1 MVTLYLIYRLV
12 GWIFVLGVGVVIIG
26 GIVSSIFTNYE
37 AKNNEAKKSLIDKRM
52 KDTGAFINNAKLIK
66 MYAWEEKFLNKINV
80 TRKTEMYIRKIEM
93 VFRTLISVLYFSVPL
108 QITLSIF
115 AYYYATSEELNST
128 IVFTLLS
135 YIEIIRDPITWL
147 AYTISTM
154 IQGYVS
160 QSRILA
166 FISCKEINTEGV
178 TRNSNQEGEIALTI
192 QGSYKWEEED
202 TDIKSSQIGEIKMN
216 KETEIRALNNHD
228 HDDIHTQNESTD
240 SVPKFSLSD
249 INLYIEKG
257 EFIAIVGATASG
269 KSSLLSCI
277 LGELLPTDPE
287 SHIYINGLLAYS
299 GQNPWI
305 QNTTFRDN
313 ILFGGEYKHNKF
325 SEIMRICG
333 LDIDLAAFPK
343 GENTLIGEKGITL
356 SGGQKARVALARA
369 IYSEQDIYLLD
380 DVLSA
385 VDAHVAKLIMG
396 DCLLN
401 YLGGYTRVLVTH
413 NLQILPDVDRIIV
426 LKEGKVV
433 GFDTF
438 SRLMKGEEF
447 RLNYEEYIRVV
458 TKEGGLGG
466 KCTDTDTGTH
476 LGVGGDNLGDIM
488 LEGLND
494 IEAVELKLK
503 KELSEHLSEHPQ
515 NSVKVNEYKSEHK
528 MEGEVNEEED
538 RNIGKVTCSMY
549 QKFGSALRY
558 PMFVL
563 LVLCNY
569 IYIYIYSILYIEW
582 NLEGE

>member
-1 MVTLYLIYRLV
+1 MITLYLIYRLV

-115 AYYYATSEELNST
+115 GYYYATSEELNST

-135 YIEIIRDPITWL
+135 YIEIIRDPMTWL

-178 TRNSNQEGEIALTI
+178 TRSSNQEGEIALTI

-202 TDIKSSQIGEIKMN
+202 TDIKSSQISELKMN

-228 HDDIHTQNESTD
+228 HDDINTQNESTD
-240 SVPKFSLSD
+240 SAPKFSLSD
-249 INLYIEKG
+249 INLNIEKG

-287 SHIYINGLLAYS
+287 SHIYINGLIAYS

-313 ILFGGEYKHNKF
+313 ILFGREYKYNKF

-438 SRLMKGEEF
+438 SRLMKDEEF

-458 TKEGGLGG
+458 TKEGG
-466 KCTDTDTGTH
+466 TGTDMGSH
-476 LGVGGDNLGDIM
+476 LGVEGDYLDDIM

-528 MEGEVNEEED
+528 KEEGEVNEEED

-549 QKFGSALRY
+549 QKFGSALGY

-569 IYIYIYSILYIEW
+569 IYIYIYSIFHIQW